1 MKKINAAKLEQT
13 ELRKTLGTVKQETFE
28 KYLGL
33 FQDEFDQLNEEN
45 LTLRAELKQTANK
58 FR

>member
-1 MKKINAAKLEQT
+1 MKKINTAKLEQT

-33 FQDEFDQLNEEN
+33 FQDEFDQLNE
-45 LTLRAELKQTANK
+45 
-58 FR
+58 